1 MHEVVH
7 LSDNLKHDAHI
18 VKYFRTRTVEAL
30 HKNNVEVRKI
40 IQFTD
45 QAPSQ
50 YKNKTAFCYLAKN
63 DITTQFHFFGVRHGR
78 GPCDAC
84 TGCVK
89 QGITRLVKM
98 ALKLLIQQQHSIKQ
112 L

>member
-7 LSDNLKHDAHI
+7 LSDDLKHDAHI

-30 HKNNVEVRKI
+30 CKNNVAVHKI

-45 QAPSQ
+45 QALSQ
-50 YKNKTAFCYLAKN
+50 YQNKTAFCYLAEN
-63 DITTQFHFFGVRHGR
+63 NIPTQCHFFGVRHGK

-84 TGCVK
+84 TGHVK
-89 QGITRLVKM
+89 QGIT
-98 ALKLLIQQQHSIKQ
+98 
-112 L
+112 